1 MAFGAALALQMASI
15 PAAMTEMFPHGVRVS
30 AVSVGYGLAYALFG
44 GTAPVVATWLITR
57 TGNDTVFAWYL
68 MGLTAISL
76 VLALGITDR
85 RGQPLS

>member
-1 MAFGAALALQMASI
+1 MGAAIGIEAS
-15 PAAMTEMFPHGVRVS
+15 AASATPSTLRRVVTAGVIGNVI
-30 AVSVGYGLAYALFG
+30 GYGLAYAIFG
-44 GTAPVVATWLITR
+44 GTARAVATWLINE